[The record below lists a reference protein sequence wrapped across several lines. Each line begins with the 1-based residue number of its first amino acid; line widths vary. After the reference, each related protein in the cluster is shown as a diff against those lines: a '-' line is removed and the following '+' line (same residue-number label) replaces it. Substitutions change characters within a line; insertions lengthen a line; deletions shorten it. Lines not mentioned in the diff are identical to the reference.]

1 MHPVFLKDSFNSTS
15 KNFKSN
21 ALRKVRPTKTEG
33 VQVLEGVGLR
43 LLTTTASGFIFGIR
57 LKPRYIFL
65 SEKVSVFFTQRDEF
79 RIASNLQHL
88 FLQGSA
94 GCSCYTEAFKR
105 FAIFT
110 TKFDKFKNDTC
121 KIKMNK

>member
-1 MHPVFLKDSFNSTS
+1 MHPVFLKDNFNSTS

-57 LKPRYIFL
+57 LKQRYIFL

-110 TKFDKFKNDTC
+110 TSSTNLRMIPVKLK
-121 KIKMNK
+121 